1 MYRSNDERLTDLLI
15 GEATL
20 ELLLSGKAVSSR
32 ALKEI
37 LQRMAD
43 EEEDEDRQQA
53 LARAIDEVQ
62 QNLNT
67 QSGQSRVT
75 LRDRN
80 NTEHHFKTDAIP
92 GDKRKH

>member
-1 MYRSNDERLTDLLI
+1 MYKSNDERLTDILI

-43 EEEDEDRQQA
+43 HEEDEDRQLA
-53 LARAIDEVQ
+53 LVRAINEVQ

-67 QSGQSRVT
+67 QSGQSRVA

-80 NTEHHFKTDAIP
+80 NAEHHFKGEAIP